1 MVLSKVF
8 NDTIKHLSCSEIV
21 HPGQT
26 CWEAVFW
33 NVNNTLFTCG
43 QLFFPLVF
51 VNVIFFLLKL
61 LTLNSI
67 RFQFLLVT

>member
-8 NDTIKHLSCSEIV
+8 NDTIKNLSCSEIV

-26 CWEAVFW
+26 CWEAAFW

-43 QLFFPLVF
+43 QLFFPLIF
-51 VNVIFFLLKL
+51 VNVNFFLSIYISYKKLKFRIDSKL
-61 LTLNSI
+61 
-67 RFQFLLVT
+67 